1 MKLTSTVGLLT
12 ISTLVST
19 SPAEAQS
26 FSNAS
31 DFVSP
36 SGLTT
41 IYNGMTLLRYGTAG
55 YVSNG
60 FKGYI
65 TPVSTYSYESS
76 RVVNGRF
83 GDSKGREGCRGSIV
97 VKFSYDGAPRMDA
110 TWKVQAHYPGKRCN
124 SIGKVFTVNDLR

>member
-1 MKLTSTVGLLT
+1 MKLTSIVGLLT
-12 ISTLVST
+12 INTLVFT
-19 SPAEAQS
+19 SPAQSQS
-26 FSNAS
+26 FYNPS

-41 IYNGMTLLRYGTAG
+41 VYNGTTLLRHGTAG
-55 YVSNG
+55 YITNG

-65 TPVSTYSYESS
+65 TPVSTYAYEDT

-110 TWKVQAHYPGKRCN
+110 TWKVQGHYPGKRCN